1 MKLLEGVKQPGGMLK
16 PWLSYIRTHI
26 KEATFSIHLIIPP
39 LEFSWYFETF
49 INFLCHLG
57 TSWLSLSVLVLS
69 TCRFL
74 LTEYN

>member
-39 LEFSWYFETF
+39 LD
-49 INFLCHLG
+49 FLCH
-57 TSWLSLSVLVLS
+57 
-69 TCRFL
+69 FL
-74 LTEYN
+74 AFPFRISAQCLPLFAH